1 MMPVSAWP
9 VLLSLEL
16 GKSKERS
23 IMPMFLV
30 LACGALALT
39 TPAMAESQAPA
50 VSEPGRYAMTP
61 TEGGFLRLDTQSGV
75 VSFCTIKDGQS
86 LCRASADEKAALD
99 AEISRL
105 RRENAELKSSMV
117 GAPTKGSPGLPSEE
131 EFERTLSMT
140 ERFLRRMMKV
150 FREEAPGDK
159 CPQ

>member
-1 MMPVSAWP
+1 MH
-9 VLLSLEL
+9 
-16 GKSKERS
+16 
-23 IMPMFLV
+23 MFLALSCG
-30 LACGALALT
+30 LACAALALA
-39 TPAMAESQAPA
+39 TPATAESQAPA
-50 VSEPGRYAMTP
+50 ASEPGRYAMTP
-61 TEGGFLRLDTQSGV
+61 TEGGFLRLDTESGA

-86 LCRASADEKAALD
+86 LCRASADEKAALA

-105 RRENAELKSSMV
+105 RRENAELRSALSGAGTLPPKS
-117 GAPTKGSPGLPSEE
+117 GAGLPSEE